1 MRRARVAGD
10 HEPLMAVPAS
20 VDRWLS
26 ELAAMPDFLEL
37 AGLEL
42 GADRAATPGPG
53 GTFSL
58 VEQAWHLADL
68 EREGFGQRID
78 RLQQEERPHLPDFDG
93 ARIARERSYKSR
105 ALAEG
110 LAAFR
115 AARTRNLEA
124 LRHLPEDAWDCSG
137 TQENVGP
144 ITLRDIPA
152 RMAEHDAGHREEIR
166 ALLESLGSRGK
177 PPSPA

>member
-1 MRRARVAGD
+1 
-10 HEPLMAVPAS
+10 MAAPAS
-20 VDRWLS
+20 VGRWLS
-26 ELAAMPDFLEL
+26 ELAAMPDFLER
-37 AGLEL
+37 AGREL
-42 GADRAATPGPG
+42 GGDRAAAPGPG

-68 EREGFGQRID
+68 EREGFGLRIE
-78 RLQQEERPHLPDFDG
+78 RLQREDEPHLPDFDG
-93 ARIARERSYKSR
+93 ARIARERNYQSR
-105 ALAEG
+105 ALAGG

-124 LRHLPEDAWDCSG
+124 LGRLPQDAWDRSG

-144 ITLRDIPA
+144 IALRDIPA

-166 ALLESLGSRGK
+166 ALLESLGAPGN
-177 PPSPA
+177 P